1 MDRRD
6 REIETATKQPR
17 VARAGVVL
25 GSRTLALMAMI
36 AVAAGLFAAVRGVE
50 VSNGRTFWL
59 FAGAHHRM
67 YVPIMESWNAKAA
80 TDTSMD
86 RVEMKLLSY
95 NALERR
101 MLSSFYTG
109 TPSADLIEVERKI
122 AGNAFKGPL
131 EQVGFVDLTDRLERE
146 GLLDEINAPS
156 FGPWTSRGRIFGLPH
171 DVHPVMLGYRADL
184 VEAAGLD
191 MSGIETWDDFIRVL
205 KPLQKDLDG
214 DGVLDRFLI
223 NMWPNNAD
231 HLEVL
236 ILQAGG
242 AFFDDADR
250 CVIASEVNADVLAT
264 IAWWCVGPDPVAADA
279 PNFSLAGNQKKADG
293 YVVSSLFPDWMCD
306 IWRNEIPTLSGKM
319 KMMPIPAWRK
329 GGLRTSVWGG
339 TMLGIPRAGAAATGG
354 EAEFERLWTFAKHLY
369 LSKELAKELWRSGSI
384 ITPVRKHW
392 ADPVYDEP
400 QAYFSGQATGRLF
413 IEQAPSIPARSSNP
427 YNTIAM
433 QRTQAA
439 LETLAKDL
447 ANNKGMT
454 REAVRLRA
462 AEVLGIAQ
470 RYVEG
475 QIERNVFLS
484 ESVKES
490 AVSR

>member
-1 MDRRD
+1 MERPKRQSKTPTPRARR
-6 REIETATKQPR
+6 
-17 VARAGVVL
+17 VRAGAVL
-25 GSRTLALMAMI
+25 GSRTLALMAI
-36 AVAAGLFAAVRGVE
+36 IAAGAGMLAAVRGAE
-50 VSNGRTFWL
+50 LSKGRTFWL

-67 YVPIMESWNAKAA
+67 YVPIMESWNTKAA
-80 TDTSMD
+80 ADPAMEP
-86 RVEMKLLSY
+86 VEMKLLSY

-146 GLLDEINAPS
+146 GLLSEINTPS

-184 VEAAGLD
+184 VEAAGID

-250 CVIASEVNADVLAT
+250 CVIASEINAEVLAT

-306 IWRNEIPTLSGKM
+306 IWRNEIPSLSGKM

-339 TMLGIPRAGAAATGG
+339 TMIGIPRAAVEGPGG
-354 EAEFERLWTFAKHLY
+354 EREFERLWNFAKHLY
-369 LSKELAKELWRSGSI
+369 LSKELAGALWRSGSI
-384 ITPVRKHW
+384 ITPVRAHW
-392 ADPVYDEP
+392 SDPVYDEP
-400 QAYFSGQATGRLF
+400 QAYFSGQATGRMY
-413 IEQAPSIPARSSNP
+413 IEHAPSIPARSSSA

-433 QRTQAA
+433 QRTQTA
-439 LETLAKDL
+439 LENLAKEVARDRS
-447 ANNKGMT
+447 MT
-454 REAVRLRA
+454 REMVRARA
-462 AEVLGIAQ
+462 AELLAIAQ

-484 ESVKES
+484 ESV
-490 AVSR
+490 AAGVSP

>member
-1 MDRRD
+1 MALLACSTLL
-6 REIETATKQPR
+6 IA
-17 VARAGVVL
+17 AL
-25 GSRTLALMAMI
+25 RTGEA
-36 AVAAGLFAAVRGVE
+36 
-50 VSNGRTFWL
+50 SSGRTFWL

-67 YVPIMESWNAKAA
+67 YVPIMESWNAKAGSDA
-80 TDTSMD
+80 SID

-131 EQVGFVDLTDRLERE
+131 ERVGFVDLTDRLKRE
-146 GLLDEINAPS
+146 GLLNEINAPS

-184 VEAAGLD
+184 VDAAGID
-191 MSGIETWDDFIRVL
+191 VSQIETWDDFIRLL

-214 DGVLDRFLI
+214 DGTLDRFLI

-242 AFFDDADR
+242 AFFDDQDR
-250 CVIASEVNADVLAT
+250 CVIASDINAEVLAT
-264 IAWWCVGPDPVAADA
+264 VAWWCVGPDPVAADA

-306 IWRNEIPTLSGKM
+306 IWRNEIPSLSGKL

-339 TMLGIPRAGAAATGG
+339 TMIGIPRAAVDGPTG
-354 EAEFERLWTFAKHLY
+354 EEDFERLWAFAKHLY
-369 LSKELAKELWRSGSI
+369 LSKELAGALWRSGSI
-384 ITPVRKHW
+384 ITPVRAHW
-392 ADPVYDEP
+392 SDPVYDEP
-400 QAYFSGQATGRLF
+400 QAYFSGQATGRMY
-413 IEQAPSIPARSSNP
+413 IEQAPFIPARSSSP

-433 QRTQAA
+433 QRTQTA
-439 LETLAKDL
+439 LEDLAKEVARD
-447 ANNKGMT
+447 KTMS
-454 REAVRLRA
+454 REAVQARA
-462 AEVLGIAQ
+462 KELLQIAQ

-484 ESVKES
+484 ESVAE
-490 AVSR
+490 ASR